1 MATKIF
7 INLAVKDLNKSKE
20 FFTRLGFKFN
30 PVFSDDTAAC
40 MIIGENIFSN
50 LLIESKF
57 KEYTG
62 KEISNSHKYTETL
75 ISIDL
80 DSREKVDEMAEKAI
94 AAGGSTYRETD
105 DLGWMYQR
113 SIEDLDGHQW
123 ELIYMN
129 EVEMNKA
136 MEKKSNHNVPSQ

>member
-7 INLAVKDLNKSKE
+7 VNLAVKDLNKSKE
-20 FFTRLGFKFN
+20 FFTQLGFKFN
-30 PVFSDDTAAC
+30 PVFTDDTAAC
-40 MIIGENIFSN
+40 MIIAENIFSM
-50 LLIESKF
+50 LLTESKF
-57 KEYTG
+57 KEFTG
-62 KEISNSHKYTETL
+62 KELSNAHKYTETL

-94 AAGGSTYRETD
+94 AAGGSTYRDTD

-123 ELIYMN
+123 ELIYLN
-129 EVEMNKA
+129 EEEMKIE
-136 MEKKSNHNVPSQ
+136 MGKKIES

>member
-7 INLAVKDLNKSKE
+7 VNLAVKDLNKSKE
-20 FFTRLGFKFN
+20 FFTQLGFKFN
-30 PVFSDDTAAC
+30 PVFTDDTAAC
-40 MIIGENIFSN
+40 MIIAENIFSM
-50 LLIESKF
+50 LLTESKF
-57 KEYTG
+57 KEFTG
-62 KEISNSHKYTETL
+62 KEISNAHKYTETL

-94 AAGGSTYRETD
+94 AAGGSTYRDTD

-123 ELIYMN
+123 ELIYLN
-129 EVEMNKA
+129 EEEMKIE
-136 MEKKSNHNVPSQ
+136 MGKKIES